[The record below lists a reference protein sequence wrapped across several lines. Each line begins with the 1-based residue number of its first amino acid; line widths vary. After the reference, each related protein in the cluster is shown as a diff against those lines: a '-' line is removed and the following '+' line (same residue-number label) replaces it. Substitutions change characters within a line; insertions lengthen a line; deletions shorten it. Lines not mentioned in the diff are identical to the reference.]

1 MTAGPTFDVAI
12 IGGGPAG
19 CAAGLSLRSHAPGL
33 SVVLAEASSYES
45 PRIGETLPPLSRRLL
60 EHLGVWD
67 AFRQQGHREV
77 HGTAAAWGSPV
88 PQDQEFLFS
97 THGTGWHLD
106 RAAFDGWL
114 AAEAE
119 QRGVILLRQTRVRRA
134 ERERETWK
142 LHAGGEFLNARFLID
157 ATGSSAAF
165 ARRSGARF
173 VASDQLAGFAR
184 LFEERERNDPRT
196 LVEAVADGW
205 WYTAGLPGGLRIAA
219 CMTDSDLARP
229 LRLAEPAAWNRQL
242 EATGQIREL
251 LRGARPRG
259 PILVRATQSR
269 RLEPAAGD
277 GWLAVGDAASLFD
290 PLSSQG
296 ILKGLRSGIFASYA
310 IGDLLVKGDETG
322 LERYRRFVQQEFESY
337 SRVRARYY
345 AEEKRWPE
353 SEFWRRRVG

>member
-1 MTAGPTFDVAI
+1 MTGRAFDVAI
-12 IGGGPAG
+12 VGGGPAG

-33 SVVLAEASSYES
+33 SVALFEASSYES

-60 EHLGVWD
+60 EHLGLWE
-67 AFRQQGHREV
+67 AFCRQGHREV
-77 HGTAAAWGSPV
+77 HGTAAAWGGPV
-88 PQDQEFLFS
+88 PLDHDFLFS
-97 THGTGWHLD
+97 AQGAGWHLD

-114 AAEAE
+114 AAEAGC
-119 QRGVILLRQTRVRRA
+119 RGVTVLRQTRVRRA
-134 ERERETWK
+134 ARESGTWQ
-142 LHAGGEFLNARFLID
+142 LRAGGETLTARFLVD

-165 ARRSGARF
+165 ARRCGARF
-173 VASDQLAGFAR
+173 VASDRLAGFAR
-184 LFEERERNDPRT
+184 LFEEEEAHDPRT
-196 LVEAVADGW
+196 LVEAFSDGW

-219 CMTDSDLARP
+219 CLTDSDLARP
-229 LRLAEPAAWNRQL
+229 MGLSEADAWTRRLEST
-242 EATGQIREL
+242 EQIREL
-251 LRGARPRG
+251 LRRARPRG
-259 PILVRATQSR
+259 PVVVRATQSR

-322 LERYRRFVQQEFESY
+322 LERYRRYVQGEFESY

-345 AEEKRWPE
+345 AEERRWPE
-353 SEFWRRRVG
+353 SPFWRRRASR